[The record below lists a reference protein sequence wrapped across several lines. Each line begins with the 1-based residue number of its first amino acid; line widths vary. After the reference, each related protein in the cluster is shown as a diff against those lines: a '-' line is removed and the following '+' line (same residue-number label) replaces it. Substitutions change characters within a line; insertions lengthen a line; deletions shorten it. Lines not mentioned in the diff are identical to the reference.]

1 MLLCYSEE
9 MMRIF
14 SIFLTFL
21 LVFANISAQT
31 RMGAERA
38 YPAVSTFLE
47 GIPFESGSSRNLTDD
62 EVSVLIDVA
71 ARSGINVFEMLD
83 CMHRYLAPRK
93 YRAIV
98 MGHQLAGLSRVDFGG
113 PRVEALLPI
122 SKLVKI
128 ECGAVL
134 NPSQRALDIF
144 ITEPHQDYI
153 EIGTAIYE
161 TRFGFARMEP
171 NLFADSYGITVKK
184 LFFSAPLE
192 KIEMYEPAKAAI
204 YARGLS
210 RPKRWVLEIIRK
222 W

>member
-1 MLLCYSEE
+1 

-14 SIFLTFL
+14 SIFLTFF
-21 LVFANISAQT
+21 LVTGSLTAQT
-31 RMGAERA
+31 RMGADRA
-38 YPAVSTFLE
+38 FPAIASFLDNMAL
-47 GIPFESGSSRNLTDD
+47 ESGITHTLTEN
-62 EVSVLIDVA
+62 EVSLLIDQA

-83 CMHRYLAPRK
+83 CLYRYLAPRK
-93 YRAIV
+93 LRIIV
-98 MGHQLAGLSRVDFGG
+98 MGHQLAGLTRIDFGG

-122 SKLVKI
+122 SRLVKI
-128 ECGAVL
+128 ECGAVF
-134 NPSQRALDIF
+134 NPSQKALDIF

-171 NLFADSYGITVKK
+171 NLFADPYGITVKK
-184 LFFSAPLE
+184 LFFTAPLE